1 MVGKIAGTAA
11 VYETMV
17 ALDLVK
23 VPMAWAG
30 PPKLAQGSG
39 AGKTVAILG
48 AGIAGLS
55 AAYELQRAGYNC
67 IILELLDRAGGR
79 NFTARRGTRVVEDSG
94 PNGRTEQVCDFDDGL
109 YMNLGPGRL
118 PHHHHRLM
126 HYCREFEI
134 PLEVYV
140 LSTTANLFQTDTAFK
155 GAAQP
160 RYRIASDTNSH
171 ISELLSKAINAH
183 ALDDELTQE
192 DRARFKSLLASFGGN
207 SLAAVGG
214 ETPRNGCETPM
225 ALEALCAANPR
236 LPLRELLDSEFWA
249 HRFYQPDEGEWQPT
263 LFQTV
268 GGMDRIVDAFVKR
281 LRNPIR
287 YGCEVRRI
295 VNRPDKA
302 IVEYR
307 DRKTGKIK
315 RLSADYCLSN
325 MPLQKL
331 AKLEANFSQDFK
343 SAVDYVK
350 AAPLYKL
357 AWQANRRFWEEEPYN
372 IYGGISYTS
381 APITQ
386 MWYPSHGYMGK
397 RGVIAGS
404 YAYGAEA
411 EAFGRMKLAE
421 RIAAARRDAIKLHK
435 EFADEKLVPSSKAVS
450 IAWNQVEGQSGG
462 FTPWDLNNAG
472 DRRAYRRLLA
482 PDGRFFVIGDQVS
495 LLSGWQEGALMSSE
509 HAVLQIAGHR
519 PLDAEPEAGQQRYQ
533 RP

>member
-1 MVGKIAGTAA
+1 MVGKVAGTAA

-23 VPMAWAG
+23 VPTAWAG

-39 AGKTVAILG
+39 AGKTVAFLG

-67 IILELLDRAGGR
+67 IVLELLDRAGGR

-94 PNGRTEQVCDFDDGL
+94 PNGRTEQVCDFDDNL

-118 PHHHHRLM
+118 PYHHRRVM

-140 LSTTANLFQTDTAFK
+140 LSTTANLFQTDAAFK
-155 GAAQP
+155 GTAQP

-171 ISELLSKAINAH
+171 ISELLGKAINTH
-183 ALDDELTQE
+183 ALDDELTEE
-192 DRARFKSLLASFGGN
+192 DRARFSALLASFGGN
-207 SLAAVGG
+207 SPATVGG
-214 ETPRNGCETPM
+214 ETPRNGCGTPM

-236 LPLRELLDSEFWA
+236 LPLRELLNSEFWA
-249 HRFYQPDEGEWQPT
+249 HRFYQSDEGEWQPT
-263 LFQTV
+263 LFQAV

-295 VNRPDKA
+295 VNQPDKA

-307 DRKTGKIK
+307 DRKTGKTK

-343 SAVDYVK
+343 SA
-350 AAPLYKL
+350 
-357 AWQANRRFWEEEPYN
+357 
-372 IYGGISYTS
+372 
-381 APITQ
+381 
-386 MWYPSHGYMGK
+386 
-397 RGVIAGS
+397 
-404 YAYGAEA
+404 
-411 EAFGRMKLAE
+411 
-421 RIAAARRDAIKLHK
+421 
-435 EFADEKLVPSSKAVS
+435 
-450 IAWNQVEGQSGG
+450 
-462 FTPWDLNNAG
+462 G
-472 DRRAYRRLLA
+472 DR
-482 PDGRFFVIGDQVS
+482 
-495 LLSGWQEGALMSSE
+495 
-509 HAVLQIAGHR
+509 
-519 PLDAEPEAGQQRYQ
+519 
-533 RP
+533 